1 MILHTDSLGFDKLVL
16 DKNSGL
22 VLVDFFATWCGP
34 CKMLG
39 ANLEKLDKEVGD
51 KVRIVKID
59 VDDNPELAG
68 RFGVESIPTML
79 VYRNGEKEMQV
90 VGART
95 VDDLK
100 KMLSL

>member
-1 MILHTDSLGFDKLVL
+1 MILHTDSLGFDKIVL
-16 DKNSGL
+16 DKNNDL

-51 KVRIVKID
+51 KVKIVKVDID
-59 VDDNPELAG
+59 ESPELAEN
-68 RFGVESIPTML
+68 FGVESVPTML
-79 VYRNGEKEMQV
+79 IYRKGEKEMQV

-100 KMLSL
+100 RMLSL

>member
-59 VDDNPELAG
+59 VDDNPELAA

>member
-1 MILHTDSLGFDKLVL
+1 MIIHTDTNGFDKVVL

-34 CKMLG
+34 CKMLS

-51 KVRIVKID
+51 KVRIVKVDID
-59 VDDNPELAG
+59 ENPELTE
-68 RFGVESIPTML
+68 RFGVESVPTMF
-79 VYRNGEKEMQV
+79 VYRNGEQEMQV
-90 VGART
+90 IGART

-100 KMLSL
+100 RMLGL